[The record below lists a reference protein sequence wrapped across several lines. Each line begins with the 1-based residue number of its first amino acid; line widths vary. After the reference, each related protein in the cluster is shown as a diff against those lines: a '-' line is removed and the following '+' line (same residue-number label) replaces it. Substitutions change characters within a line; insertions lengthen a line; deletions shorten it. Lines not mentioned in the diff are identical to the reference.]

1 MDTENNPTMVDA
13 LATHS
18 SGLTSVIASTAQ
30 SSQAPPAHQEAEAP
44 GGQQGE
50 RELMVEELVDQKA
63 EADERLEDHRENSVG
78 NQEGQI
84 VDAETIRD
92 LADTQRRGDENRE
105 KLKRT
110 SGTSYHQFSLLYN
123 MHIYF

>member
-1 MDTENNPTMVDA
+1 
-13 LATHS
+13 LH
-18 SGLTSVIASTAQ
+18 Q
-30 SSQAPPAHQEAEAP
+30 RFKAPKLLQHIKKLKPL
-44 GGQQGE
+44 GGSKGE

-110 SGTSYHQFSLLYN
+110 SGTSYHQFSLLCN

>member
-1 MDTENNPTMVDA
+1 MMNTENTPTMVDA

-30 SSQAPPAHQEAEAP
+30 SSQGPQAPQAPPAHQEAEAP

-63 EADERLEDHRENSVG
+63 EADE
-78 NQEGQI
+78 
-84 VDAETIRD
+84 
-92 LADTQRRGDENRE
+92 
-105 KLKRT
+105 KLKT
-110 SGTSYHQFSLLYN
+110 QKKE
-123 MHIYF
+123 

>member
-1 MDTENNPTMVDA
+1 MVDA

-30 SSQAPPAHQEAEAP
+30 SSQGPQAPQAPPAHQEAEAP